1 MTCFVLERYLF
12 WTSSYPMVVLP
23 VMDSWIID
31 KYNTIQQC
39 WIWYCCHVM
48 HLGSCL
54 PVVIL
59 CRIVIM
65 DIWVPS

>member
-39 WIWYCCHVM
+39 WIWYCCHV
-48 HLGSCL
+48 
-54 PVVIL
+54 
-59 CRIVIM
+59 
-65 DIWVPS
+65 